1 VPEGPAKY
9 LDALEAQAANVTSMT
24 RAMAQV
30 LDGTPPPAPRRPVLI
45 GMGASYAALGAA
57 EHVLRGHGRPALRV
71 VASDFDRATFEVCDL
86 VVALS
91 QSGKSK
97 ETIEAVLS
105 TAVPTLAVV
114 NIAGSPLAQAGTN
127 VLAFGPV
134 PDSLAST
141 IGYTGSLVTMGMLT
155 DTWTAGRPGPDW
167 LSLGERMAG
176 FRSGTAQL
184 AADLAG
190 ALAGHS
196 SVDMIGSGGYSG
208 AAEAGA
214 LLLRETSTMPTA
226 AFTGRQYLHGPMEAW
241 PGVGH
246 LVIGRTDATLVAGP
260 LADRGHPVVIVS
272 AVADPAW
279 ERPNV
284 WVITV
289 PARSLTE
296 EYVFTAILLQDV
308 AAALAASRSADPD
321 YFGFISPDTKVEAA
335 AP

>member
-1 VPEGPAKY
+1 VPEGPVKY
-9 LDALEAQAANVTSMT
+9 LDALEAQAANVTSMA
-24 RAMAQV
+24 RVVAEL
-30 LDGTPPPAPRRPVLI
+30 LDRMPPPAPRRPVLI

-57 EHVLRGHGRPALRV
+57 EHALRARGGPAQRV

-91 QSGKSK
+91 QSGKSR
-97 ETIEAVLS
+97 ETIEAVQS
-105 TAVPTLAVV
+105 TAVPALAVV
-114 NIAGSPLAQAGTN
+114 NIAGSPLARACAST
-127 VLAFGPV
+127 LAFGPV

-141 IGYTGSLVTMGMLT
+141 
-155 DTWTAGRPGPDW
+155 
-167 LSLGERMAG
+167 
-176 FRSGTAQL
+176 
-184 AADLAG
+184 ADLTG

-196 SVDMIGSGGYSG
+196 SVDVIGSGGYSG

-226 AFTGRQYLHGPMEAW
+226 AFGGRQYLHGPMEAG

-246 LVIGRTDATLVAGP
+246 LVIGQTDAAAVAAP
-260 LADRGHPVVIVS
+260 LAARGHPVIIIS

-279 ERPNV
+279 TQPGV
-284 WVITV
+284 WVITL
-289 PARSLTE
+289 PAHSLTE

-308 AAALAASRSADPD
+308 AAALSAERSTDPD
-321 YFGFISPDTKVEAA
+321 DFGFISPDTKVEAA